1 MKKASK
7 AKSKAKSAAPV
18 VDPYLEGLMG
28 KLLDRLVSLESK
40 MEVVI
45 AQTASRPQGPGPSQ
59 APKPVQNHA
68 PKDFPRRERPMFEAI
83 CADCKVPCEV
93 PFRPSEGRSVYC
105 KECFA
110 QRKAGG
116 NRPAVPPP
124 PAPKPAP
131 SVPAPADKKQAA
143 PAVKKKKK
151 K

>member
-7 AKSKAKSAAPV
+7 TQSKSKSAAPAI
-18 VDPYLEGLMG
+18 DPYLEGLMG

-45 AQTASRPQGPGPSQ
+45 AQTASRPQGSAPSQ
-59 APKPVQNHA
+59 APRAVQNHA
-68 PKDFPRRERPMFEAI
+68 PKEFPRRERPMFEAI

-110 QRKAGG
+110 QRKAAG
-116 NRPAVPPP
+116 NRQAVPP
-124 PAPKPAP
+124 PAPKPASP
-131 SVPAPADKKQAA
+131 APAPADKKQAA
-143 PAVKKKKK
+143 PVKKKKK